1 MSQPHVH
8 PGGSAHDHSHDSGHP
23 GAHSGHSHAPTS
35 FSRAFAIGTALNLG
49 FVFIEVVYGLR
60 AQSLA
65 LLADAGHNFSDVL
78 GLLLAWAAAA
88 LAGRLPTSRRTYGM
102 KRFSI
107 LAALGNALL
116 LLAAIGAITWEAIGR
131 FRHPEPV
138 QTGIV
143 MWVAATGIL
152 INTVTALMFMRGRH
166 DDVNIKGAFLHM
178 AADAGVS
185 AGVVISGFAIAM
197 TGWLWLD
204 PVMSLIIVIVIAL
217 GTWGLLRDSLNLA
230 LDAVPEGID
239 PRTIEAYLAGLPGVR
254 EVHDLHI
261 WGMST
266 TEVVLTAHLI
276 RPEVCDDD
284 ELLMRVSRELETRY
298 GIRHP
303 TIQIERGH
311 GPTPC
316 GLAPAEVV

>member
-1 MSQPHVH
+1 MSEPH
-8 PGGSAHDHSHDSGHP
+8 AHSEGTPHNHSHDS
-23 GAHSGHSHAPTS
+23 AHSASHADHSHAPTS
-35 FSRAFAIGTALNLG
+35 FSTAFAVGTALNLG
-49 FVFIEVVYGLR
+49 FVIVEVVYGLR

-78 GLLLAWAAAA
+78 GLLLAWGGAE
-88 LAGRLPTSRRTYGM
+88 LAKRLPTRRRTYGLR
-102 KRFSI
+102 RFSI
-107 LAALGNALL
+107 LAALGNAILL
-116 LLAAIGAITWEAIGR
+116 LVAISAIAWEAVGR
-131 FRHPEPV
+131 FQTPAPI

-143 MWVAATGIL
+143 IWVATVGIV
-152 INTVTALMFMRGRH
+152 INTVTALMFVSGRH
-166 DDVNIKGAFLHM
+166 GDVNIRGAFLHM

-185 AGVVISGFAIAM
+185 AGVVIAGLAISV

-204 PVMSLIIVIVIAL
+204 PVTSLAIVVVIAI
-217 GTWGLLRDSLNLA
+217 GTWGLLRDSVNLA
-230 LDAVPEGID
+230 LDAVPEGIY
-239 PRTIEAYLAGLPGVR
+239 PHAIEAYLAELPGVR

-266 TEVVLTAHLI
+266 TEVCLTAHLI

-284 ELLMRVSRELETRY
+284 ELLLRVYRELEKSY

-316 GLAPAEVV
+316 GLAGAEVV

>member
-1 MSQPHVH
+1 MSEPHVH
-8 PGGSAHDHSHDSGHP
+8 PDGSSHDHSHDSGHP
-23 GAHSGHSHAPTS
+23 VGHSGHSHAPSS
-35 FSRAFAIGTALNLG
+35 FSTAFAIGTSLNLA
-49 FVFIEVVYGLR
+49 FVLLEVVYGLR

-88 LAGRLPTSRRTYGM
+88 VAGRLPTSRRTYGL

-116 LLAAIGAITWEAIGR
+116 LLVAISAIAWEAVGR
-131 FRHPEPV
+131 FAHPEPIK
-138 QTGIV
+138 TGIV
-143 MWVAATGIL
+143 MWVAATGIV
-152 INTVTALMFMRGRH
+152 INTMTVLMFMRGRKY
-166 DDVNIKGAFLHM
+166 DVNIKGAFLHM
-178 AADAGVS
+178 AADAAVS
-185 AGVVISGFAIAM
+185 ASVVIAGLAIAV

-204 PVMSLIIVIVIAL
+204 PVMSLVIVVVIAVS
-217 GTWGLLRDSLNLA
+217 TWGLLRDSVNLA
-230 LDAVPEGID
+230 LDAVPAGID
-239 PRTIEAYLAGLPGVR
+239 PHVIEEYLAGLPGVR

-266 TEVVLTAHLI
+266 TEVVLTAHVI

-284 ELLMRVSRELETRY
+284 ELLLEVSRQLERRY

-316 GLAPAEVV
+316 GLASAEVV